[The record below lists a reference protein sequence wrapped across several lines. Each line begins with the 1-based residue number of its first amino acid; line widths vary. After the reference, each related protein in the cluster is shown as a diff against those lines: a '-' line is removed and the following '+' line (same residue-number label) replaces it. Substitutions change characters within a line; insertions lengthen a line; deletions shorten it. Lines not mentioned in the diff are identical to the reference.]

1 MKCPY
6 CGEQDKDHVL
16 DSRPIRDG
24 AAIKRRRECEAC
36 KGRFT
41 TFEEIEE
48 LRLLVIKSGGRSR
61 EPFDRGKLRRAIEI
75 ACKKRPVTE
84 EQISGVVEDI
94 ERQLY
99 SRQDKE
105 VPSEEIG
112 EMVMDRLRSLDQV
125 AYVRFA
131 SVYRQFEDAQ
141 QFRQL
146 VDRLS
151 PRRGS
156 RTANK

>member
-16 DSRPIRDG
+16 DSRPVRDG
-24 AAIKRRRECEAC
+24 AAIKRRRECAAC
-36 KGRFT
+36 NGRFT

-48 LRLLVIKSGGRSR
+48 LRLMVIKSGDRSR
-61 EPFDRGKLRRAIEI
+61 EPFERDKLRRAIEI
-75 ACKKRPVTE
+75 ACKKRPVSAD
-84 EQISGVVEDI
+84 QISDVVEDI

-105 VPSEEIG
+105 VPSNEIG
-112 EMVMDRLRSLDQV
+112 EMVMEKLRGLDQV

-141 QFRQL
+141 QFRQI
-146 VDRLS
+146 VDRLV
-151 PRRGS
+151 PRRGT
-156 RTANK
+156 RGNK